1 MQTPLPHS
9 LETPGEV
16 KARLGAMTH
25 AYSLPTCNRPVQR
38 HWVTAIPEK
47 ERDMPQ
53 PVPVPCFTRSL
64 SVGRK
69 SPPHRSTCLST
80 CLARWQLTPR
90 CSRRGH
96 LRKTAQQPRN
106 GEAEGG
112 NQATCVSSP
121 ETDRHEDHTTRCRGA
136 LGRLPTFIPG
146 RRTQKRTTE

>member
-80 CLARWQLTPR
+80 CPAHWQLTPR
-90 CSRRGH
+90 CSRQGH

-112 NQATCVSSP
+112 SRATCVSSP

-136 LGRLPTFIPG
+136 LGSLPTFIPG
-146 RRTQKRTTE
+146 HRTQKRTTE